1 MQARCEVVH
10 GSACVRPHR
19 RANGTSFLF
28 EQIFNIRRGVRRK
41 LLELAGKPETCST
54 RRHKPRCGRSCLC
67 DTFGRI
73 GNLERFAARKM
84 GAQLEKAGG
93 VNPRLARLLLWIT
106 PAVGLQSF
114 LDLLEEKFPANTR
127 NRRHREY
134 DSVRAIHERRASVAV
149 RLYDLA
155 PDIGHHHIS
164 GVFRRQ

>member
-10 GSACVRPHR
+10 GSACVRSHW

-28 EQIFNIRRGVRRK
+28 EQVFNIRRGARRE

-54 RRHKPRCGRSCLC
+54 PRHQPKCGRPCLC

-93 VNPRLARLLLWIT
+93 VTPPGLSGCCCGSRRPWYYNPSLICR
-106 PAVGLQSF
+106 
-114 LDLLEEKFPANTR
+114 
-127 NRRHREY
+127 
-134 DSVRAIHERRASVAV
+134 
-149 RLYDLA
+149 
-155 PDIGHHHIS
+155 
-164 GVFRRQ
+164 